1 MKLSLKFEM
10 GRVEVELADTPT
22 ARALIEAL
30 PFESKTHIWGEEVY
44 FATPVQAALEG
55 DAKQVPYGHTR
66 ISTDERSQLASRCNI
81 VGTVVGDPRRLAAV
95 KPGQAVIVD
104 KA

>member
-1 MKLSLKFEM
+1 VKLSLKFEM

-30 PFESKTHIWGEEVY
+30 PFESKTHTWGEEVY

-55 DAKQVPYGHTR
+55 DAKQVPYGHRRSSSTR
-66 ISTDERSQLASRCNI
+66 PDGS
-81 VGTVVGDPRRLAAV
+81 
-95 KPGQAVIVD
+95 
-104 KA
+104 

>member
-30 PFESKTHIWGEEVY
+30 PFESKTHTWGEEVY

-55 DAKQVPYGHTR
+55 DAQQVVAPGTACFW
-66 ISTDERSQLASRCNI
+66 TACNI
-81 VGTVVGDPRRLAAV
+81 LGTVVGDPRRLAAV